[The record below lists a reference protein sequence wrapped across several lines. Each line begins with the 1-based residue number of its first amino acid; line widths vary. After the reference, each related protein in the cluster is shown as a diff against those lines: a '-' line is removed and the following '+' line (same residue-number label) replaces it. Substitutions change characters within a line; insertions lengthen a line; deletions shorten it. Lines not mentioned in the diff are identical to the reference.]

1 MRLVIVG
8 CEYAGATTLASQ
20 VYDWSHRAMD
30 RGFRIVHDHWK
41 VPHVWGHPAGTSK
54 LKGMTTEEREQ
65 VMALSPR
72 LKEATQRQNLFY
84 HTYPPE
90 SEDEHYMAV
99 GLHIEDA
106 IYAPMYFNYGIKGE
120 FDVDRSVVQE
130 IVEGNILRFTPEMT
144 LVLVKASPEVIARR
158 MHESSHDPSVIQEK
172 DIELVLARFQEEF
185 EASRLKNKIEL
196 DTTDSAPEETL
207 AELIKQ
213 FDPYFSHSDRV
224 SMLVKRAKDKGDWL

>member
-1 MRLVIVG
+1 MRLIIVG
-8 CEYAGATTLASQ
+8 CEYAGTTTLASK
-20 VYDWSHRAMD
+20 VYEWSHEAMD
-30 RGFRIVHDHWK
+30 KGFRIVHDHWK
-41 VPHVWGHPAGTSK
+41 VPHVWGHPAGASK
-54 LKGMTTEEREQ
+54 LKGMTPAERQQ

-90 SEDEHYMAV
+90 SENEHYLAV

-106 IYAPMYFNYGIKGE
+106 IYAPLYFNYGIKGE

-130 IVEGNILRFTPEMT
+130 IVEHNISRFSPEMT

-158 MHESSHDPSVIQEK
+158 MWESPHDPSVIQEK
-172 DIELVLARFQEEF
+172 DIDLILGRFQEEF

-196 DTTDSAPEETL
+196 DTSDSTPQETL
-207 AELIKQ
+207 GELLKQ
-213 FDPYFSHSDRV
+213 YEPHFSHSDRV
-224 SMLVKRAKDKGDWL
+224 SMLVKKAKDKGDWL